1 MTIRTLNL
9 PTPDRV
15 PSLDEAAVWLE
26 GFRPRLR
33 SCLFGHP
40 HPTRVKPMED
50 TAHCPLGLWL
60 ARKGAGHRTTAR
72 LHHLHEELHA
82 HAREVLKAARRGEK
96 ALASRLLE
104 PGMPFT
110 TTLQEAQSLL
120 AGIRGKGAEA

>member
-1 MTIRTLNL
+1 MTVKALNPL
-9 PTPDRV
+9 VSDRV

-40 HPTRVKPMED
+40 HPSRVKPMED

-60 ARKGAGHRTTAR
+60 AHKGAGHRTTAR

-82 HAREVLKAARRGEK
+82 QAREILKAARRGEK

-104 PGMPFT
+104 PGTPFSA
-110 TTLQEAQSLL
+110 TLQEAQSVL
-120 AGIRGKGAEA
+120 AGLRGQKAET